1 MQFWWVNQNQ
11 TYQHEVR
18 GGYLW
23 SPKTNANGNTNP
35 FYDNMTK
42 VTVGD
47 IVFSFKDT
55 LIPAIGTNCSVKSE
69 GVQTTQTRHSY
80 MNLGFSEPDIRGE

>member
-1 MQFWWVNQNQ
+1 MQFWWVNQNK
-11 TYQHEVR
+11 TYQHEIS

-23 SPKTNANGNTNP
+23 SPKTKANGNINS

-42 VTVGD
+42 VAVGD

-55 LIPAIGTNCSVKSE
+55 LILAIGIKSWLQLFK
-69 GVQTTQTRHSY
+69 QTLSIY
-80 MNLGFSEPDIRGE
+80 K

>member
-1 MQFWWVNQNQ
+1 MKFWWVNQNQ
-11 TYQHEVR
+11 TYRHEVD

-23 SPKTNANGNTNP
+23 SPKTNSNGNINP

-42 VTVGD
+42 VAVGD

-55 LIPAIGTNCSVKSE
+55 LIQTIGIITSE
-69 GVQTTQTRHSY
+69 GYSHKKPSVF
-80 MNLGFSEPDIRGE
+80 GAKGENWDNQGWV

>member
-11 TYQHEVR
+11 TYQHEIS

-23 SPKTNANGNTNP
+23 SPKTKANGNINS

-42 VTVGD
+42 VAVGD

-55 LIPAIGTNCSVKSE
+55 LILAIGIITSQGYSHPKPSAF
-69 GVQTTQTRHSY
+69 GTTGGE
-80 MNLGFSEPDIRGE
+80 LG